1 MSYKTN
7 MWFSGEGQKESKYYI
22 KKVEVKT
29 TPKGTKLTE
38 FLVNLYDKE
47 SRDGTNY
54 KITAWGEIK
63 ANENDFIKV
72 KKANQIGCNTFTND
86 KGITYVTVTLTCN
99 NDDIEIF
106 SNNKESQPRES
117 QATILPPLES
127 DFGED
132 LPF

>member
-29 TPKGTKLTE
+29 TAKGTKLTE

-47 SRDGTNY
+47 SKEGANY
-54 KITAWGEIK
+54 KITVWGEIK
-63 ANENDFIKV
+63 ANENDFIKI
-72 KKANQIGCNTFTND
+72 KRANQIGYEKWTSKSGVTYFT
-86 KGITYVTVTLTCN
+86 ITLTCN
-99 NDDIEIF
+99 ESDIEIF
-106 SNNKESQPRES
+106 ANNKESQPRES
-117 QATILPPLES
+117 KATILPPLNDFS
-127 DFGED
+127 DND